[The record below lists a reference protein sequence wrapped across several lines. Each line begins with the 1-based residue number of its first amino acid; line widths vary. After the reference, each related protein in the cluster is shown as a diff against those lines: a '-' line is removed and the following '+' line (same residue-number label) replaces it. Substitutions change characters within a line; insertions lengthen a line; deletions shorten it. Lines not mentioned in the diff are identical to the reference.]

1 MCTGIALPIED
12 FPLSVVEKHRLRER
26 VYDRA
31 GLPEV
36 QFHWW
41 HQPTLL
47 PVRLHGRLEIIPWGC
62 HARRSPLPYGGWVP
76 LEHVESGLL
85 AGARPEAVVI
95 PAGFGHHRGMWFLVA
110 RGIRGIVIGSRSGP
124 VVYMLTAPATNYFR
138 NMTEQS
144 PTMPVLVDQVI

>member
-1 MCTGIALPIED
+1 MCTGIALPVED
-12 FPLSVVEKHRLRER
+12 FPVSVVKRHRLLER

-47 PVRLHGRLEIIPWGC
+47 PVRLHRRLEIIPWGC
-62 HARRSPLPYGGWVP
+62 HAHRSPLPYGGWVP

-95 PAGFGHHRGMWFLVA
+95 PAVVTSSCHFTLQDDDIQNHPFFSDTGLTRPSNTVPA
-110 RGIRGIVIGSRSGP
+110 RPTASSTP
-124 VVYMLTAPATNYFR
+124 APA
-138 NMTEQS
+138 
-144 PTMPVLVDQVI
+144 